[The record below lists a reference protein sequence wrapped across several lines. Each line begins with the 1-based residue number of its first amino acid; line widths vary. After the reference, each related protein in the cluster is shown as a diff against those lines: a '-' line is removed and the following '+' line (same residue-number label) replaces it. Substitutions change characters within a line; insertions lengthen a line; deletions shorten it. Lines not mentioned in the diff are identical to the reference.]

1 MYTLRRS
8 DQRGH
13 FDHGWLDTRHTF
25 SFGHY
30 HDPKHMGFR
39 DLRVI
44 NDDIVQGGQ
53 GFGSHPHR
61 NMEIITWVID
71 GALEHRDS
79 LGSGSV
85 LRPGDVQLMSAGRGI
100 THSEFNHDPTE
111 ALRLLQIWILPAAAN
126 LEPGY
131 QERFF
136 DPAERQGR
144 WQVIATP
151 DGAQGS
157 LRIHQDASLLAVRLA
172 EGEVVTHRLAPGRHA
187 WLQVATGEA
196 TLGDL
201 DLAQG
206 DGVAVSEESELRLE
220 GRTGAEILLFDLS

>member
-1 MYTLRRS
+1 MLTRRPS
-8 DQRGH
+8 AKRGH
-13 FDHGWLDTRHTF
+13 ADHGWLDTRHTF
-25 SFGHY
+25 SFGNY
-30 HDPKHMGFR
+30 VDPKHMGFR

-44 NDDIVQGGQ
+44 NDDIIQGGQ
-53 GFGSHPHR
+53 GFGTHPHR

-85 LRPGDVQLMSAGRGI
+85 LRHGDVQLMSAGRGI
-100 THSEFNHDPTE
+100 THSEFNPDANEP
-111 ALRLLQIWILPAAAN
+111 LRLLQIWILPAEAD

-136 DPAERQGR
+136 DPAGRQGR

-157 LRIHQDASLLAVRLA
+157 LRIHQDVSLLSVRLA
-172 EGEVVTHRLAPGRHA
+172 DGDAVTHTLAPGRHA
-187 WLQVATGEA
+187 WVQVATGTA
-196 TLGDL
+196 RLGDL
-201 DLAQG
+201 DLEQG
-206 DGVAVSEESELRLE
+206 DGVAVSDEASVRLE
-220 GRTGAEILLFDLS
+220 GRGESEILLFDLS

>member
-1 MYTLRRS
+1 MLTLRRS
-8 DQRGH
+8 AQRGH

-30 HDPKHMGFR
+30 VDPKHMGFR

-44 NDDIVQGGQ
+44 NDDIIQGGQ

-85 LRPGDVQLMSAGRGI
+85 LRHGDVQLMSAGRGI
-100 THSEFNHDPTE
+100 THSEFNHDAVEP
-111 ALRLLQIWILPAAAN
+111 LRLLQMWILPA
-126 LEPGY
+126 EEGRDPGY

-144 WQVIATP
+144 WQLIASP

-157 LRIHQDASLLAVRLA
+157 LRMGQDVSLLAVRLA
-172 EGEVVTHRLAPGRHA
+172 AGDAVTHALAPGRHA
-187 WLQVATGEA
+187 WLQVATGQA
-196 TLGDL
+196 RLGGL
-201 DLAQG
+201 DLEQG

-220 GRTGAEILLFDLS
+220 GRADAEILLFDLC